1 MQHESSTLRYGYI
14 GNEKTIKHKNMKT
27 QKPQKQ
33 ENTKIVSA
41 KDATLETIIYSQT
54 ERIQRVAPLL
64 FTYHRKMADSSSS
77 DEEIILLA
85 VIQHIRKRK
94 KKTDDAGLKT
104 G

>member
-1 MQHESSTLRYGYI
+1 
-14 GNEKTIKHKNMKT
+14 MKT